1 MQQPSLGALYLEA
14 VTRNFRGLKSYAE
27 RAIEQIDDEQ
37 LHVAPDP
44 HSSPISV
51 LMKHIA
57 GNMRSRWTD
66 FLTTDGEKPDRH
78 REQEFEKARESR
90 DELLAAWNEGWAR
103 LLETIGS
110 LREEDLVSEVTIGG
124 ERHNVVMAVNRAVQH
139 YAYHVG
145 QIVYVAKHL
154 TGEKWNSLS

>member
-1 MQQPSLGALYLEA
+1 MEQPSLGALYLEA

-27 RAIEQIDDEQ
+27 RAIEQLEDEH

-44 HSSPISV
+44 HSSSISV

-66 FLTTDGEKPDRH
+66 FLTSDGEKPDRH
-78 REQEFEKARESR
+78 REREFEKGRESR
-90 DELLAAWNEGWAR
+90 DELLAMWNGAWAR
-103 LLETIGS
+103 LLDTIGS
-110 LREEDLVSEVTIGG
+110 LDEADLVREVTIRG
-124 ERHNVVMAVNRAVQH
+124 EAHSVVLAINRSVQH

-154 TGEKWNSLS
+154 SGERWNSLS

>member
-1 MQQPSLGALYLEA
+1 MNRTVEAIYLET

-27 RAIEQIDDEQ
+27 RAIEQLDDDQ

-44 HSSPISV
+44 HSNSIAI
-51 LMKHIA
+51 LMKHLA

-66 FLTTDGEKPDRH
+66 FLTSDGEKPDRN
-78 REQEFEKARESR
+78 REREFDKRLESR
-90 DELLAAWNEGWAR
+90 EELLGEWNEAWAR
-103 LLETIGS
+103 LLETVAS
-110 LREEDLVSEVTIGG
+110 LGEDDLTRE
-124 ERHNVVMAVNRAVQH
+124 VVIRNEPHTVVLALNRAVQH

-154 TGEKWNSLS
+154 SGDKWSPQS